1 MNEHQRTARAAERV
15 AKRMAFYIHLGVFV
29 FVNVA
34 FVMVNWL
41 ATPEI
46 WWAQWPLLGW
56 AFAVIAHGL
65 CASGGSNFIT
75 NWRLRKIREMRSA
88 ERIPHSATHDR
99 KVVSGP
105 FLIGMLL
112 GSAVLGAAMYIRQ
125 QSIERQATIAKD
137 ELQRVNSDLRT
148 RENTAVEQLEKLKAT
163 QQTTEKALNKAR
175 ESLREREAERDAARK
190 ALEETKRVQQP

>member
-15 AKRMAFYIHLGVFV
+15 AKRMGFYIHLGVFV

-34 FVMVNWL
+34 FVIVNWL
-41 ATPEI
+41 ATPEV

-65 CASGGSNFIT
+65 CASGGPNFIT
-75 NWRLRKIREMRSA
+75 QWRLRKIKETRKA
-88 ERIPHSATHDR
+88 ESIPQPARNDPKMIWGSLAAG
-99 KVVSGP
+99 V
-105 FLIGMLL
+105 LL
-112 GSAVLGAAMYIRQ
+112 GSAILGAAMYVRQ
-125 QSIERQATIAKD
+125 QSIEGQATIAKD
-137 ELQRVNSDLRT
+137 ELQRVISDLRT

-163 QQTTEKALNKAR
+163 QQTTEKALNEAR

>member
-1 MNEHQRTARAAERV
+1 MNEHQRTARAAQRV
-15 AKRMAFYIHLGVFV
+15 AKRMGFYVHLGVFV

-34 FVMVNWL
+34 LVIVNWL
-41 ATPEI
+41 ATPEV

-75 NWRLRKIREMRSA
+75 NWQLGKIREMRSA
-88 ERIPHSATHDR
+88 ERMPHSATNDR
-99 KVVSGP
+99 KAMLSP
-105 FLIGMLL
+105 FLIGLLL
-112 GSAVLGAAMYIRQ
+112 GGAILGAAMYARQ
-125 QSIERQATIAKD
+125 QS
-137 ELQRVNSDLRT
+137 
-148 RENTAVEQLEKLKAT
+148 VEQQIEKLKAT
-163 QQTTEKALNKAR
+163 QQTTEKALNEAR